1 MSDAGLIRLLNF
13 VSSGLLFWEISPVYF
28 GPVHFSPVYFGPVHF
43 SPVHFGPVHF
53 GPVHFSPVISDT

>member
-28 GPVHFSPVYFGPVHF
+28 GLVHFSPVYFGPVNF
-43 SPVHFGPVHF
+43 SPVHFGL
-53 GPVHFSPVISDT
+53 VHFSPVISDT